1 MKLEST
7 ELVEFSEIASGMD
20 RFLLECSPAN
30 SLATMLLDAELI
42 ERSTWLK
49 STRKRIVARFPLTV
63 LALL

>member
-20 RFLLECSPAN
+20 RFLLACSPAN

-42 ERSTWLK
+42 
-49 STRKRIVARFPLTV
+49 V
-63 LALL
+63 LG